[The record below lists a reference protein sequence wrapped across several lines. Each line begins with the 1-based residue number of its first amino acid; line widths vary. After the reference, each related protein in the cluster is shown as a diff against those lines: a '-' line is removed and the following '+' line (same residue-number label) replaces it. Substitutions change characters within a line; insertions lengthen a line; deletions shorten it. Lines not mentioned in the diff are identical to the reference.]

1 MATFYVRTTTGK
13 ASKGA
18 GGKHA
23 DYIAGLG
30 KYAEKDEVK
39 SVIDKNMPDWAKDG
53 KDFFSKADELERA
66 NGRSFRSLVIA
77 IPTEAKQNGGLEKW
91 AQGFADDL
99 LKDKHAYRLAI
110 HDKGDGNPHAHLM
123 FCERGRDP
131 EKNKEDPKSYFVRSN
146 KKLLPNSKAESGKW
160 LADAKKMYLN
170 HVQKVAPDYKWTK
183 EKATGAVKVGPKLKH
198 ASPKYEEGRKGRERL
213 NLEIDYTKHNL
224 EILDKQEQAL
234 TQPKPAA
241 APLPASTSQPNKNLA
256 RQIPAQTFTPPSP
269 PPSAGGA
276 SKSNFGN
283 FVGGAVAHARAH
295 TQAHAI
301 AHPPAIATMRARV
314 ALDQVKT
321 SQKLGGAG
329 GGGGAGVLAGAQ
341 AAIQQVIREQQKQ
354 NAKGAVE
361 AAKSADKNQRE
372 MSQTGQQNDRWTA
385 QISAQAKASERQAQQ
400 ALIHE
405 HSGPS
410 LARAFVGRDAGPVA
424 AVLSDETKRAQF
436 VAQQKAWQNA
446 YNKAP
451 AATLGAQLQ
460 ARADGALTIAEQLL
474 IEAKTAPSQSAAPAP
489 RRAYTPKMG

>member
-13 ASKGA
+13 ASKGT

-30 KYAEKDEVK
+30 KYADKDEVK
-39 SVIDKNMPDWAKDG
+39 SVVDKNMPDWAKDG

-131 EKNKEDPKSYFVRSN
+131 EKNKDDPKSYFVRSN
-146 KKLLPNSKAESGKW
+146 KKLLPNSKAESSKW
-160 LADAKKMYLN
+160 LADAKKMYLS
-170 HVQKVAPDYKWTK
+170 HVQTVAPDYKWTK

-198 ASPKYEEGRKGRERL
+198 ASPKQEEGRKGRERL
-213 NLEIDYTKHNL
+213 NLEVAYVKHGL
-224 EILDKQEQAL
+224 GILDKQEAAL
-234 TQPKPAA
+234 NAPKPAP
-241 APLPASTSQPNKNLA
+241 APVQSPTSQPNINLA
-256 RQIPAQTFTPPSP
+256 SKTGAQTFTPPSP
-269 PPSAGGA
+269 PPSVGGA
-276 SKSNFGN
+276 SKSKFEG
-283 FVGGAVAHARAH
+283 FVVGAVTHARVH
-295 TQAHAI
+295 THAHAI

-321 SQKLGGAG
+321 NQKQGGAG
-329 GGGGAGVLAGAQ
+329 GGKDAFGAAM
-341 AAIQQVIREQQKQ
+341 QQVIREQEKQ
-354 NAKGAVE
+354 NAKSAVQ
-361 AAKSADKNQRE
+361 AAQRADKDQRE
-372 MSQTGQQNDRWTA
+372 MKQTAHA
-385 QISAQAKASERQAQQ
+385 QDSWVNQTKAQAKAEEQRAQQ
-400 ALIHE
+400 IAQI
-405 HSGPS
+405 SQQS
-410 LARAFVGRDAGPVA
+410 TALARAFVVSERDPAPVA

-436 VAQQKAWQNA
+436 VAEQRAWQNA

-451 AATLGAQLQ
+451 AAGLNEQMR
-460 ARADGALTIAEQLL
+460 ARADAALTIAEQLA
-474 IEAKTAPSQSAAPAP
+474 IERKQGPSPSQAPRPAP
-489 RRAYTPKMG
+489 RMAPRMG